1 MRLDK
6 GRRKVSSSGLFA
18 AEGWRRRTVPGKW
31 GHFCFAC
38 YLEVGSGGV
47 GLTEGQGLSG
57 GEGNLAVE
65 SEMSVASRSGVSVER
80 K

>member
-1 MRLDK
+1 MP
-6 GRRKVSSSGLFA
+6 A
-18 AEGWRRRTVPGKW
+18 KW

-38 YLEVGSGGV
+38 YLEVASGGV

-65 SEMSVASRSGVSVER
+65 SEMSVAGRSGVSVVR

>member
-1 MRLDK
+1 M
-6 GRRKVSSSGLFA
+6 
-18 AEGWRRRTVPGKW
+18 PGKW